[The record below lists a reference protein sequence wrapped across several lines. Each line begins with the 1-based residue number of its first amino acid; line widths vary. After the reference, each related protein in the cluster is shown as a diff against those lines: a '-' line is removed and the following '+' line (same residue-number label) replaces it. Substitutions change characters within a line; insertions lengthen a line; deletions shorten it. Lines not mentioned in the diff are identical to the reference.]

1 MCVVRLLLD
10 IVDLMGKVWVE
21 LFVYVRKKY
30 LVKCGIIIEREM
42 KK

>member
-1 MCVVRLLLD
+1 MCGVRLLLD

-21 LFVYVRKKY
+21 LFAHVRKKY
-30 LVKCGIIIEREM
+30 LAKCGTIIEREM